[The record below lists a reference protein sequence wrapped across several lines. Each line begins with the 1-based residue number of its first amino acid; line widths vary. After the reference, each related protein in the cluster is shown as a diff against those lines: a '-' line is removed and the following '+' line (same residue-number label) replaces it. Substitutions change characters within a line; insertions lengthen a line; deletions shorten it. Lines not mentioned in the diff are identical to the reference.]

1 MIKFNYL
8 RKISSL
14 TSLVFIVFCGVP
26 QEETIDANIDL
37 SKVVELEIIYILQ
50 NSPEDDDLPY
60 NFKII
65 ILDEKN
71 PTEITLIKNESVL
84 LGENFYG
91 LAKNFVFLID
101 DWEVDNI
108 CFSPVINNFI
118 NENVESRKIY
128 IKYNNSNESVKIYGD
143 TVKDIQ
149 ISIPELIVDNNEYW
163 IKNDSSLP
171 NICR

>member
-1 MIKFNYL
+1 MSKFNYL

-26 QEETIDANIDL
+26 QEETIDINIDL
-37 SKVVELEIIYILQ
+37 STVVELEIIHIHQ
-50 NSPEDDDLPY
+50 NSPADGNVPY
-60 NFKII
+60 NFRII
-65 ILDEKN
+65 TLDEKN
-71 PTEITLIKNESVL
+71 PMEINLIKNESVF

-91 LAKNFVFLID
+91 LPKKFVFLIN

-108 CFSPVINNFI
+108 CFSPVINNFV

-171 NICR
+171 DICK